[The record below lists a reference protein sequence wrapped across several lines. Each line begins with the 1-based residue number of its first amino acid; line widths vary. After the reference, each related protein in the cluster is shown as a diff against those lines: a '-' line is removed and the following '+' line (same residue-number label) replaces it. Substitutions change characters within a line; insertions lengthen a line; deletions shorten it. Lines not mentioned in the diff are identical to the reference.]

1 MNIFN
6 MISKFFDTKKYR
18 KNPVPQNLSAE
29 QFTAINIGAINSE
42 QIEYF
47 CDSLS
52 TGSSVTDIKDNLSS
66 YYGIEDRETALETL
80 EWLFISGHRVYF
92 DLIKGAL
99 SDRETQIDR
108 SGLDEDDIARMQEY
122 ISNLR
127 ESFGN
132 LISYDFIKLKQ
143 MAELYRQ
150 SIDAWDMGRLVLVTR
165 CCFDAGY
172 ISDEEAWRYI
182 FNARS
187 LSQKV
192 YTSWE
197 EFARGYVIG
206 RAMCL
211 GNTMSL
217 TDIIGIVQGLLQDD
231 ASPWIQCKF
240 K

>member
-52 TGSSVTDIKDNLSS
+52 TGSSVTDIK
-66 YYGIEDRETALETL
+66 
-80 EWLFISGHRVYF
+80 VYF

-132 LISYDFIKLKQ
+132 LISYDFI
-143 MAELYRQ
+143 
-150 SIDAWDMGRLVLVTR
+150 
-165 CCFDAGY
+165 
-172 ISDEEAWRYI
+172 
-182 FNARS
+182 
-187 LSQKV
+187 
-192 YTSWE
+192 
-197 EFARGYVIG
+197 
-206 RAMCL
+206 
-211 GNTMSL
+211 
-217 TDIIGIVQGLLQDD
+217 
-231 ASPWIQCKF
+231 
-240 K
+240 